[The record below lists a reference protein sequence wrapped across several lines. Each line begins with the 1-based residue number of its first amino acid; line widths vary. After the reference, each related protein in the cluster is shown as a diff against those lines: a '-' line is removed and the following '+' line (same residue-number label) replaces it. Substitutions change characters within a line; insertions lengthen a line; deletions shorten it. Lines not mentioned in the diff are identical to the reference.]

1 MASIPIHYEPPINK
15 DSILLV
21 DMDGTLIETN
31 HANYLSYQK
40 AIKDILSIDIN
51 CNFRERFTRKI
62 LRKIFPLID
71 DKIFNYIIKLKEK
84 YYLEFIDKTHPN
96 TPLINLL
103 KQYNTNKKFLV
114 TKCSKERGIQTLT
127 YHNLLCFF
135 YDVIYATTNNKY
147 REGIEIYSLNPTDI
161 IIFED
166 DNLEIENAL
175 KTGILNQNIMKIN
188 ILNSIT
194 NGKIYN

>member
-1 MASIPIHYEPPINK
+1 MTSIPIHYEPPINK

-127 YHNLLCFF
+127 YHNLLSFF

-147 REGIEIYSLNPTDI
+147 REVIDI